1 MSGKRSTAR
10 DTLPGGR
17 LFPFL
22 VLADAVLEL
31 DRAPSPSIIFPVNK
45 SRSAPKLRAR
55 GRLRVE
61 LSPTKHRHAIVP
73 KDNPLR
79 TKVE

>member
-1 MSGKRSTAR
+1 MVRRVHLS
-10 DTLPGGR
+10 
-17 LFPFL
+17 FL
-22 VLADAVLEL
+22 L
-31 DRAPSPSIIFPVNK
+31 PVNK

-61 LSPTKHRHAIVP
+61 PNPTKHRHAIVP
-73 KDNPLR
+73 KGNSLR